1 MKRDPLAFRR
11 QYEQEIIELTRC
23 ADIFS
28 REFILTGEESHY
40 RAYQR
45 YVKKICDLKD
55 YIVEVEKNEEE
66 K

>member
-1 MKRDPLAFRR
+1 MKRDTLAFRR

>member
-1 MKRDPLAFRR
+1 MEKDTLKFRR
-11 QYEQEIIELTRC
+11 QYEEKIIELTRC

-40 RAYQR
+40 RAYRR
-45 YVKKICDLKD
+45 YVKRICDLKD
-55 YIVEVEKNEEE
+55 YIVKVELSDKN